1 MDMKRVIKTNKIQCN
16 LCLDIIE
23 SPNTHKM
30 QFCKCGKCAVD
41 GGKEYLRRI
50 GNEGTFT
57 ELSEYE

>member
-1 MDMKRVIKTNKIQCN
+1 METKRIIKTNKIQCN

-23 SPNTHKM
+23 STHRMKW
-30 QFCKCGKCAVD
+30 CTCGNCAVD

-50 GNEGTFT
+50 GSKMTFT